1 MKTIFTFLSIFL
13 FSSAAY
19 AQTTYQEV
27 YSIFQTNCATAYCH
41 NNASKA
47 GALDLEG
54 LGLSVSDKQTDV
66 HTNIFKGTPGN
77 SAAASKNN
85 YTIYPGDPYRSFLF
99 RKISNGFSDDNPLEP
114 NEGNHM
120 PAGGNLTDYEKEV
133 IRQWIVYG
141 ANSGA
146 DGVDLSLVDE
156 FYTNGGVESI
166 PAAIEPP
173 AEGEGFQIHL
183 GPYFI
188 EPGAEVEYMSKYE
201 PLLDGTTEII
211 KFQTEMGTYS
221 HHYIVYDF
229 SNGASTG
236 FDPNTVPYGLRE
248 NLGFDGKSFV
258 LTEQYSN
265 TLETPKGTAF
275 KWDNNTVLDLNS
287 HYINYSSTQVLKCEV
302 YLNVYT
308 QDNGTAAQVMRSQL
322 IPNTNI
328 PIPNDGQ
335 DITFNYP
342 FSLPAN
348 INLYVWGVV
357 SHTHQYGKDF
367 NLYRRNLD
375 GSQGAQVYDGG
386 CADGLPGCAVEDF
399 DYQHLPFR
407 FFEPFLEV
415 DAQEGIIAEATYN
428 NDGPVPVNW
437 GLTSNDE
444 MMIFVIFFTLDT
456 AGIDIYENPDTTST
470 GIRSPLNARAEVLFY
485 PNPLSQTATFELSGI
500 NNGETVLQILDVS
513 GKVCEQ
519 QIFDHL
525 NKSKL
530 QIDANNFS
538 NGIYFY
544 HFLQS
549 DRILG
554 NGKFIVNK

>member
-1 MKTIFTFLSIFL
+1 MKIILTNLSFFLVL
-13 FSSAAY
+13 SALY

-27 YSIFQTNCATAYCH
+27 YYIFQTNCATAYCH
-41 NNASKA
+41 SNGSKA
-47 GALDLEG
+47 GSLDLEG
-54 LGLSVSDKQTDV
+54 LGMNVSDKQADV

-77 SAAASKNN
+77 TAAVAKNN

-99 RKISNGFSDDNPLEP
+99 RKISNGFSDDNPLGP
-114 NEGNHM
+114 NEGDHM

-146 DGVDLSLVDE
+146 DEVDLSLVNE

-173 AEGEGFQIHL
+173 AEDEGFQIHL

-211 KFQTEMGTYS
+211 KFQTEMGSYS

-236 FDPNTVPYGLRE
+236 FDPNTVPYGLRD
-248 NLGFDGKSFV
+248 NLAFDGKSFV

-342 FSLPAN
+342 FSLPAD

-367 NLYRRNLD
+367 NIYNRNLD

-386 CADGLPGCAVEDF
+386 CANGIPGCAVEDF

-428 NDGPVPVNW
+428 NDGPVPVDW
-437 GLTSNDE
+437 GLTSDDE

-456 AGIDIYENPDTTST
+456 AGIEMYQNPDTST
-470 GIRSPLNARAEVLFY
+470 GIREGLSNEAEVLFY
-485 PNPLSQTATFELSGI
+485 PNPLSTTASFEIGGI
-500 NNGETVLQILDVS
+500 DDGRATLQITDIS
-513 GKVCEQ
+513 GKLCEQ
-519 QIFDHL
+519 QVFDHQ

-544 HFLQS
+544 HFLQRE
-549 DRILG
+549 RILES
-554 NGKFIVNK
+554 GKFVVNK